1 MPSASAVH
9 TAAIPATGPDA
20 VKFAYWVPNVSGGLV
35 VSTIAQRTDW
45 SLDYNQRLA
54 QTAEKAGFDYAL
66 SQIRFTAG
74 YGAEYQHESVSFSQA
89 LLHATTRLKVLAAI
103 LPGPWSPAVVA
114 KQIATIDHI
123 SNGRIGI
130 NVVSGWFKG
139 EFQAIGEPWLE
150 HDERYRRSR
159 EFIEALKGIWT
170 QDNFTYK
177 GDFYRFN
184 NYTLSPKPTQKPH
197 PEIFQGGSSRAAR
210 DNAAAVSD
218 WYFTNGNTPDGL
230 KAQIDDIQAKAR
242 ANGHTVR
249 IGVNAFVIARDT
261 EEEAQ
266 AVLADIVAHAHV
278 EAVQAF
284 GDAAKQAG
292 KASPEGEG
300 NWARSTFEDLVQY
313 NDGFRTNLIGTPQ
326 QIAERIVALKAI
338 GVDLV
343 LAGFLHFIE
352 EVEYFG
358 ARVLP
363 LVRALEAGQ
372 ASAGAGPAAA
382 AAEQVL
388 ETVA

>member
-1 MPSASAVH
+1 MSQTSH
-9 TAAIPATGPDA
+9 TNDA

-35 VSTIAQRTDW
+35 VSTIEQRTDW

-54 QTAEKAGFDYAL
+54 QAAERAGFEYAL

-89 LLHATTRLKVLAAI
+89 LLQSTTKLKVLAAI
-103 LPGPWSPAVVA
+103 LPGPWHPAVVA

-123 SNGRIGI
+123 SNGRIAI

-139 EFQAIGEPWLE
+139 EFTGIGEPWLE
-150 HDERYRRSR
+150 HDERYRRSN
-159 EFIEALKGIWT
+159 EFIRALKGIWT
-170 QDNFTYK
+170 EDNFTFK

-184 NYTLSPKPTQKPH
+184 NYTLSPKPVQKPH

-210 DNAAAVSD
+210 DNAASVSD
-218 WYFTNGNTPDGL
+218 WYFTNGNTPENL
-230 KAQIDDIQAKAR
+230 KAQIDDIRAKA
-242 ANGHTVR
+242 AQNNHQVR

-261 EEEAQ
+261 EEEAK
-266 AVLADIVAHAHV
+266 AVLDDIIKHAHV
-278 EAVQAF
+278 EAVHAF
-284 GDAAKQAG
+284 GDAVKEAG

-300 NWARSTFEDLVQY
+300 NWAKSTFEDLVQY

-326 QIAERIVALKAI
+326 QIAERIVELKSI

-343 LAGFLHFIE
+343 LTGFLHFIE

-358 ARVLP
+358 EKVLP
-363 LVRALEAGQ
+363 LVRELEAQRQKQ
-372 ASAGAGPAAA
+372 AA
-382 AAEQVL
+382 
-388 ETVA
+388 